1 MDEKEFVLN
10 KSAQVSNLEISD
22 SDMAKINKLHYRN

>member
-1 MDEKEFVLN
+1 MENNEFVLN

-22 SDMAKINKLHYRN
+22 SDMNKINKY